1 MKRIT
6 NLGGDLVEPKI
17 ETSLNRPDSKSYFN
31 TKFFDFQRIHAYP
44 KTKNKKLGNCGGINY
59 GPVYVKYS
67 VWINSVK
74 FLHPT

>member
-17 ETSLNRPDSKSYFN
+17 ETGSTQPDSKSYFN

-44 KTKNKKLGNCGGINY
+44 ETKEKKPGNCGGIHY
-59 GPVYVKYS
+59 GPV
-67 VWINSVK
+67 
-74 FLHPT
+74 